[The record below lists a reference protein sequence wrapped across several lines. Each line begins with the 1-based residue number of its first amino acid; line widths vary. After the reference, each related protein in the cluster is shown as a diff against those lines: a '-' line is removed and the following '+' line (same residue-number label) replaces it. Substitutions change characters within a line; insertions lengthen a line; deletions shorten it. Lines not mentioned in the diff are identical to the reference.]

1 MTNLLDKGEL
11 AVDAYLRNLIAIDEE
26 VVARHI
32 PHTLQVGDWFQI
44 KPIPIVS
51 VNMLCNSIRAT
62 FPVGFEIV

>member
-32 PHTLQVGDWFQI
+32 PHTRQVGDWFQI
-44 KPIPIVS
+44 KSTPIVS
-51 VNMLCNSIRAT
+51 VNILCDSTRTT

>member
-32 PHTLQVGDWFQI
+32 PHTPQVGDWFQI
-44 KPIPIVS
+44 KPIRTFSANIFS
-51 VNMLCNSIRAT
+51 NSTVTT
-62 FPVGFEIV
+62 FPVKFEID